1 MTEIYR
7 QINKIME
14 DLPAI
19 PKERKL
25 EFNGKF
31 QYNFR
36 GVDDIYMALQP
47 LLIKHGVTSVPSAT
61 VVHQEKIET
70 TREFNGNVKTTITTR
85 VVLSVQ
91 YTFYALDG
99 SNIVACVIGEG
110 MDSGDKAA
118 NKAMSAAHKYAL
130 LQVFCIPTEEPKD
143 SENEHHE
150 VEKKSS
156 LKPFPTATAQSSK
169 PGAATGQ
176 STQKTQSN
184 LNTATLGDYVI
195 TFGKFKDKTIKLIAE
210 SEGFAKVA
218 NYIKWLENDAKVK
231 NKPMNQAAKDFVEAF
246 DAFMGQAELEESMPK
261 ETLEEKMSRL
271 KTQHPGVPGKP
282 MPKAYKD
289 SDDSPPWDPNE
300 EFPA

>member
-1 MTEIYR
+1 MAE
-7 QINKIME
+7 
-14 DLPAI
+14 LPAI

-70 TREFNGNVKTTITTR
+70 TKEFNGNVKTTITTR

-156 LKPFPTATAQSSK
+156 LKLFPTATAQSSK
-169 PGAATGQ
+169 PGAATGP
-176 STQKTQSN
+176 STQKTQPN
-184 LNTATLGDYVI
+184 LNTATLGDYVV
-195 TFGKFKDKTIKLIAE
+195 TFGKFKDRTIKDIAE
-210 SEGFAKVA
+210 AEGPGKVA
-218 NYIKWLENDAKVK
+218 NYIMWLENDAKIK
-231 NKPMNQAAKDFVEAF
+231 NKPLTQAAQDLIEAF
-246 DAFMGQAELEESMPK
+246 DAFVSEKELDESMPK

-271 KTQHPGVPGKP
+271 KTQHPGVRGPP
-282 MPKAYKD
+282 MPVPYKD
-289 SDDSPPWDPNE
+289 DSGFDPDEPFPE
-300 EFPA
+300 EYK